1 MVRQAIVHHGK
12 LQYIMTRY
20 NTSWQATVP
29 QAMAH
34 HDKLQYIM
42 TTYSISRQ
50 TILYHDKR

>member
-20 NTSWQATVP
+20 TSWQAAVP

-50 TILYHDKR
+50 TIFHHDKR